1 MHGYEMIQELEQRT
15 KGMWKPSAG
24 SVYPTLQLLEEEE
37 LIRGTDTDGKRR
49 FELTDAGRTAQQS
62 HEGEPPWDQV
72 TSGLEPE
79 MFRLKRSF
87 EQLVA
92 SVRQVFDA
100 ADEAQR
106 AKVRELLDE
115 TRKKVYGILAEDSQG
130 PSS

>member
-1 MHGYEMIQELEQRT
+1 M
-15 KGMWKPSAG
+15 
-24 SVYPTLQLLEEEE
+24 
-37 LIRGTDTDGKRR
+37 
-49 FELTDAGRTAQQS
+49 
-62 HEGEPPWDQV
+62 DQV

-115 TRKKVYGILAEDSQG
+115 TRKKVYGILAEDSHG